1 MHRQDVGH
9 AAQPSVNRTARGA
22 ALGLLTFA
30 LLALAPAAAHA
41 TADFTVTPFLPATVS
56 IGSNG
61 VSGYIDLANK
71 NTGADVSSRVC
82 NHGDDGPC
90 AGSEGITLVPSC
102 GALNISAVCMAMKDD
117 PGVFAFHPTAT
128 GASTSACPG
137 RAFTVTALND
147 VHGSVRFTPT
157 DGGSVV
163 LATPSSIC
171 RISFTFDVLKRPV
184 YDGSPAAGR
193 QTLPYADA
201 AAVSD
206 QNTPVPSHRAGSP
219 VTVTLAP
226 PRVLDTDPD
235 SPAND
240 TTPEVKG
247 TVPAGTVNVAVYTN
261 ATCSGP
267 LAAQGLALFTS
278 SGLTVTVTH
287 DAATTFYAT
296 GTDGDGGVTPC
307 SAGLTYVQDSTPPGA
322 PVPNDTDPDSP
333 ANDNLPLVKGTAEPG
348 SMVKLYTDASCTT
361 LVAQGTAAAFASP
374 GVPAAVVDDA
384 TTTFRATATDAA
396 RNTSGCSTT
405 SVTYVEDS
413 TAPAGTSVPTTA
425 PGSPSSD
432 NAPRVTGT
440 APAGTTVKIYTDPT
454 CAGTV
459 AGSAGAAVFA
469 SPGIQVTVPSNS
481 TTTFYATASDTIG
494 NASPCSAGSAPYV
507 EDSLAP
513 TPPSAGGSEPS
524 SPSTENSPRIKGGAE
539 SGSTVHLY
547 TDPACAGGFVAV
559 GSAAEYASPG
569 LLVSVAD
576 DSTTTYYAHAT
587 DAAGNASAC
596 SSAATYVEDSRA
608 PQTTIDNAPASG
620 STTFTFA
627 SSEPGST
634 FECRIDATSFA
645 ACTSPYT
652 VAAGLPA
659 GAHTFEVR
667 AVDAAGNRAAGVVRA
682 FTVISSVVAPPPP
695 PPPAPPAKTPVQVGC
710 LGIKGTVYVGTS
722 AANRRTGG
730 AKTDVMFGLAG
741 NDTLRGA
748 GGLDCLYGGD
758 GRDVLRGDS
767 GADRLFG
774 GTGNDRLEGQSGN
787 DLLDGQSGDDRLSG
801 HAGNDR
807 LVGGT
812 GKDSLTGAAGRDR
825 LTDRRGRDRLSGG
838 AGNDRLDA
846 RDTTRPDR
854 RSADRIVCGAGR
866 DVVYADPRDSVA
878 HDCERVVKRSLRA
891 PSAR

>member
-1 MHRQDVGH
+1 MHHQDVAH
-9 AAQPSVNRTARGA
+9 ADQPSVNRTARGA
-22 ALGLLTFA
+22 ALGLLTVA

-82 NHGDDGPC
+82 NHGDGGSC

-117 PGVFAFHPTAT
+117 PDVFAFHPTAT
-128 GASTSACPG
+128 GASSSACPG
-137 RAFTVTALND
+137 RPFTVTALND
-147 VHGSVRFTPT
+147 VHGTVRFTPT

-163 LATPSSIC
+163 LATPNSTC

-184 YDGSPAAGR
+184 YDGSAAAGR

-226 PRVLDTDPD
+226 PNVLDTDPD

-240 TTPEVKG
+240 TAPEVKG

-261 ATCSGP
+261 AACSGP
-267 LAAQGLALFTS
+267 VAAQGLALFTS

-287 DAATTFYAT
+287 DTATTFYAT
-296 GTDGDGGVTPC
+296 GTDADGGVTPC
-307 SAGLTYVQDSTPPGA
+307 SAGLTYVEDSTPPAA

-333 ANDNLPLVKGTAEPG
+333 ANDNLPHVKGTAEPN
-348 SMVKLYTDASCTT
+348 STVKLYAGVSCTT
-361 LVAQGTAAAFASP
+361 LVAQGPAATFASP
-374 GVPAAVVDDA
+374 GLIATVLDDT

-396 RNTSGCSTT
+396 HNTSGCSTT

-425 PGSPSSD
+425 PSSPSSD
-432 NAPRVTGT
+432 NAPHVTGT

-454 CAGTV
+454 CTGPL

-469 SPGIQVTVPSNS
+469 SPGIQVTVPSDS

-494 NASPCSAGSAPYV
+494 NASPCSAGSVPYV

-513 TPPSAGGSEPS
+513 TAPSAGGSEPS
-524 SPSTENSPRIKGGAE
+524 SPSTDNSPRIKGAAE
-539 SGSTVHLY
+539 SGSTVRLY
-547 TDPACAGGFVAV
+547 TDPACAAGYVVV

-576 DSTTTYYAHAT
+576 DSTTTYYARAT
-587 DAAGNASAC
+587 DAAGNTSDC
-596 SSAATYVEDSRA
+596 SGAATYVEDSRA

-620 STTFTFA
+620 STPTFTFA

-634 FECRIDATSFA
+634 FECRIDAASFA

-667 AVDAAGNRAAGVVRA
+667 AVDAAGNRAPGVMRA
-682 FTVISSVVAPPPP
+682 FTVTSSVVAPA
-695 PPPAPPAKTPVQVGC
+695 PPPAPRPTTPVQAGC

-722 AANRRTGG
+722 AANSHTGG
-730 AKTDVMFGLAG
+730 AKTDIMFGLAG

-758 GRDVLRGDS
+758 GRDLLRGGA

-774 GTGNDRLEGQSGN
+774 GTGNDRLEGQTGN
-787 DLLDGQSGDDRLSG
+787 DLVDGQSGNDRLSG

-846 RDTTRPDR
+846 RDTTRLDR

-878 HDCERVVKRSLRA
+878 RDCERVVKRSLRA
-891 PSAR
+891 PSAH